1 MPSLAITAC
10 ADWILIVA
18 SRSAGRWPR
27 FRFSSRA
34 LVLAST
40 VRGAYYSEERLKK
53 ADSMGSNKSGCFEL
67 VIICSLIGACVAQGA
82 SHGNPI
88 FSSPV
93 YRADDYYQ
101 GRRNLDNVRKG
112 ISILQ
117 AAVSQNPNDYQA
129 WWRIAEY
136 DCFLARHSGGK
147 QEKVA
152 LREGIKAGHRA
163 EGLQP
168 GRPEGHFWTGANEG
182 VLAEDS
188 SLWTGLRLISPVR
201 NEMQIVMKIDPNYQQ
216 DGAER
221 ILGRLYY
228 EAPFFKGGDKQ
239 LSIRLLQDCLKRYPD
254 NSLTLLY
261 LADSYLAVGR
271 RQDAR
276 KMLDRMLALCPDPIY
291 EPELLDNQAAARER
305 LKRYFAETR

>member
-1 MPSLAITAC
+1 MASTNFRFFATLIACSLAA
-10 ADWILIVA
+10 
-18 SRSAGRWPR
+18 AG
-27 FRFSSRA
+27 
-34 LVLAST
+34 
-40 VRGAYYSEERLKK
+40 
-53 ADSMGSNKSGCFEL
+53 
-67 VIICSLIGACVAQGA
+67 VAQGVSA
-82 SHGNPI
+82 GNSI

-93 YRADDYYQ
+93 YQADNYYQ
-101 GRRNLDNVRKG
+101 ARRDLNNVRKG

-117 AAVSQNPNDYQA
+117 AAVSRNPNDYEA

-136 DCFLARHSGGK
+136 DSFLARHSGGK
-147 QEKVA
+147 QQKA
-152 LREGIKAGHRA
+152 ILREGIEAGKRA
-163 EGLQP
+163 ETLQS

-182 VLAEDS
+182 LLAENS
-188 SLWTGLRLISPVR
+188 SVWTGLRLINPVR
-201 NEMQIVMKIDPNYQQ
+201 DEMQIVMKIDANYQQ

-261 LADSYLAVGR
+261 LADSYMAVGR
-271 RQDAR
+271 REEAR
-276 KMLDRMLALCPDPIY
+276 KMLNRLLSLCPDPIY

-305 LKRYFAETR
+305 LKRYFGEVR